1 MNKQLNPLEAE
12 KPERAYVYCGF
23 PNRNNYIW
31 GLSHNLYSDYSGDKH
46 KTPAPHNDSLTPW
59 SEHRI
64 QATLDADRR
73 QQLVESIFETILYAL
88 FGAMLVLAYLTD

>member
-1 MNKQLNPLEAE
+1 MVPKHDTTRTET
-12 KPERAYVYCGF
+12 RAYVYSDSSS
-23 PNRNNYIW
+23 RNNYMQ
-31 GLSHNLYSDYSGDKH
+31 GLSHNLYSDYSGDKY

-64 QATLDADRR
+64 KATLDADRR

>member
-1 MNKQLNPLEAE
+1 M
-12 KPERAYVYCGF
+12 YCGF

>member
-1 MNKQLNPLEAE
+1 MLE
-12 KPERAYVYCGF
+12 KPRIDPAAQRAYVYSDF
-23 PNRNNYIW
+23 LSRKHNRL

-64 QATLDADRR
+64 KATLDADRR

>member
-1 MNKQLNPLEAE
+1 MVHKHDATRG
-12 KPERAYVYCGF
+12 KTRAYVYSDF
-23 PNRNNYIW
+23 LSRKHNRL

-46 KTPAPHNDSLTPW
+46 NTPAPHNDSLTPW
-59 SEHRI
+59 SEQRI
-64 QATLDADRR
+64 KATLDADRR